1 MDFIFAMVAPCMILF
16 IHSRQSGHSRL
27 VLTIFES
34 NNLFENN
41 LIEIN
46 LTENNLNKFIKFL
59 ALDFHPLFTIS
70 PHRKIKRWL

>member
-46 LTENNLNKFIKFL
+46 LTEKYSEQIYKILWRWTSTHYL
-59 ALDFHPLFTIS
+59 LFHPTA
-70 PHRKIKRWL
+70 KK